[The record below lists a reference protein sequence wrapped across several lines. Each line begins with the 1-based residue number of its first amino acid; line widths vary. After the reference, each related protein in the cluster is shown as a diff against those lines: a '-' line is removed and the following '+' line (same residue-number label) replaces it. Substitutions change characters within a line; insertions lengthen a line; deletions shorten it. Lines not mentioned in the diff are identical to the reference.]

1 MRSGVDNQHE
11 LAFLNSI
18 KRQSS
23 KDAVD
28 IKCLLLRALSV
39 TKKKQKKTLLISK
52 TYCLWTN
59 MRRA

>member
-39 TKKKQKKTLLISK
+39 TKKKTKKDLIN
-52 TYCLWTN
+52 L
-59 MRRA
+59 

>member
-1 MRSGVDNQHE
+1 MRGGVDDQHE

-39 TKKKQKKTLLISK
+39 TKKKTKKDLIN
-52 TYCLWTN
+52 L
-59 MRRA
+59 